1 MEEVLSFFNVIS
13 FFLDIQLI
21 WLKRRRPNGINCCSR
36 LTDARLARL
45 DFGPRPDAR
54 KAGRDG
60 RGIVKTYFRLG
71 AILALCAFVAG
82 CDPCGGPFKFNKFP
96 GACSYDQTK

>member
-1 MEEVLSFFNVIS
+1 M
-13 FFLDIQLI
+13 
-21 WLKRRRPNGINCCSR
+21 
-36 LTDARLARL
+36 
-45 DFGPRPDAR
+45 
-54 KAGRDG
+54 
-60 RGIVKTYFRLG
+60 KTYFRLG